1 MFTSSNY
8 TEKCDVFSW
17 GIILWEVLS
26 RRRPFDHLGGGA
38 YSIMWAVYKGMR
50 PPLIRNCP
58 TPIED
63 LMVRCWDQ
71 NPLNRPSMEEVSFC
85 NTISKFFVLFLQ

>member
-1 MFTSSNY
+1 M
-8 TEKCDVFSW
+8 FSW

-26 RRRPFDHLGGGA
+26 RRRPFHHLRGGA
-38 YSIMWAVYKGMR
+38 YSIMWAVYKGIR

-58 TPIED
+58 PPIED

-71 NPLNRPSMEEVSFC
+71 DPQNRPSIDEVC
-85 NTISKFFVLFLQ
+85 NSKLKFTVK